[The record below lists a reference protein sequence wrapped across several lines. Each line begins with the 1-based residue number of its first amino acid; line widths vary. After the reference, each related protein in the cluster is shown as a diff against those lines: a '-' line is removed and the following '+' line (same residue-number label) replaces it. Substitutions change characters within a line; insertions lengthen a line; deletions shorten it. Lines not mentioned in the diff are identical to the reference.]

1 MIIPSFC
8 PFPVPIRLSTSSGTL
23 RATSWTA
30 LTEEWDQMTGAFECN
45 IACVAVRSEVCDRS
59 TNIPIRFIS
68 SISLNPIVLDND
80 ESDDQELRMRG
91 HAVPQTIVQ
100 WSDLCQKSTRV
111 SKCIVTCVSESHIS
125 NTECVILSE
134 HRDRVS

>member
-8 PFPVPIRLSTSSGTL
+8 PFPVPIKPSTSLGTL
-23 RATSWTA
+23 RATLWTA
-30 LTEEWDQMTGAFECN
+30 LAEEWDQMTGAFECN

-68 SISLNPIVLDND
+68 STSLNPIVLAND
-80 ESDDQELRMRG
+80 QSTILRMRG
-91 HAVPQTIVQ
+91 HIAPQTIVK
-100 WSDLCQKSTRV
+100 WSNLCQESTRV
-111 SKCIVTCVSESHIS
+111 SECIVTCMSESHIS
-125 NTECVILSE
+125 NTECIILSE